1 MSPLIKALYG
11 YHPPRRELIAQEV
24 TVVAVKKDMT
34 QQRFD
39 MDQVLKTQLEAA
51 KHRMK
56 QITDKNRFEREFQ
69 LRDQVFLKLQP
80 YRQTGV
86 ALRSIKLNPRFH
98 SPFIIIQKV
107 GPIAYKL

>member
-1 MSPLIKALYG
+1 MSPFKALYG

-24 TVVAVKKDMT
+24 TLVGVMKDMT

-56 QITDKNRFEREFQ
+56 DHRQK
-69 LRDQVFLKLQP
+69 QVRK
-80 YRQTGV
+80 GISSK
-86 ALRSIKLNPRFH
+86 RSSI
-98 SPFIIIQKV
+98 S
-107 GPIAYKL
+107 

>member
-24 TVVAVKKDMT
+24 TVVAVMKDMT

-56 QITDKNRFEREFQ
+56 QITDK
-69 LRDQVFLKLQP
+69 
-80 YRQTGV
+80 TG
-86 ALRSIKLNPRFH
+86 SKGNFN
-98 SPFIIIQKV
+98 
-107 GPIAYKL
+107 